1 MKCNSKLIYYKKLT
15 KKGERK
21 LHTPLPSHF
30 DVNEW
35 GKYLHNKTLSKLDLE
50 NTPICG
56 GKIVAKIDCK
66 EQPGYGGDNI
76 YVELCVEFVCQS
88 CKQNYHS
95 ELPHGQEDLNK
106 WLTEMIEKL

>member
-30 DVNEW
+30 DVYEW
-35 GKYLHNKTLSKLDLE
+35 GKYLHDKTLSKLDLE

-56 GKIVAKIDCK
+56 GKIISKITV
-66 EQPGYGGDNI
+66 YAGDM
-76 YVELCVEFVCQS
+76 EVEFVCRS

-95 ELPHGQEDLNK
+95 ELPNGQEDLNT